1 MKKFSQFSE
10 AKASIWDNKPKS
22 VKDAEDPE
30 VYIHGWGR
38 LQFSQMKQRL
48 VRASEDF
55 LKWAKGGEVEY
66 IMNKMELYHAMLEG
80 IQDIEKEM
88 KKPAWK
94 SKITKLK
101 SQGK

>member
-1 MKKFSQFSE
+1 MKTLAQFTE
-10 AKASIWDNKPKS
+10 AKASIWNTKPKTL
-22 VKDAEDPE
+22 KDAEDPE

-38 LQFSQMKQRL
+38 LLYSQMQQRL
-48 VRASEDF
+48 VRASEEF
-55 LKWAKGGEVEY
+55 LKWAKGGEVDY

-101 SQGK
+101 RQ